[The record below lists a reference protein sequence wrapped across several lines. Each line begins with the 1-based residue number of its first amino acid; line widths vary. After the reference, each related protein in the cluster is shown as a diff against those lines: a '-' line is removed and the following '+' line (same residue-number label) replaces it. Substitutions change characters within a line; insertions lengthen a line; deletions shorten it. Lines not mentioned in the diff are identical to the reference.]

1 MRKDS
6 INRLYWICQ
15 IGGWTAFIVYQM
27 TLYVFVL
34 KVPPSILLFLN
45 GFTNILLGIAV
56 THAYRSYIHLMG
68 WLEMPLIKIIP
79 RGILGVISMA
89 IILSAINIPL
99 DKVMFPGLEIS
110 YQLSSIYGM
119 LSNWSKYILVW
130 ALIYHLFQ
138 YYRKSLESEKQRY
151 RLEARM
157 KEAEYQQLKSQLNPH
172 FLFNS
177 LNSIRALVDE
187 EPQRART
194 AITQLS
200 DLLRS
205 SLKMGEMRMVKLSE
219 EMNTVQ
225 DYLALEKIRF
235 EERLSYLVD
244 MPEEV
249 LNCKISPMMVQ
260 TLVENGIKHGI
271 SKRKEGGKILI
282 RGRISDNYLQIE
294 IRNPGE
300 IKPGDLEEAKGY
312 GLNNTRQRLFALFG
326 ERSAFSI
333 ENSIE
338 GEVISKIKIPYD
350 TNDSGR

>member
-1 MRKDS
+1 MRKDT

-15 IGGWTAFIVYQM
+15 IGGWTAFVIYQM
-27 TLYVFVL
+27 TLYIFVL
-34 KVPPSILLFLN
+34 KVPPTLLLFLN
-45 GFTNILLGIAV
+45 GFTNILLGICV
-56 THAYRSYIHLMG
+56 THAYRSYVHLMG
-68 WLEMPLIKIIP
+68 WLEMPLYRLIP
-79 RGILGVISMA
+79 RGILGVFSMA

-99 DKVMFPGLEIS
+99 DKIMFPGLEIN

-138 YYRKSLESEKQRY
+138 YYRKSLEVEKQRY

-177 LNSIRALVDE
+177 LNSIRALVE
-187 EPQRART
+187 VEPQRART

-205 SLKMGEMRMVKLSE
+205 SLKMGEMRLVSLSE
-219 EMNTVQ
+219 EMQTVQ

-235 EERLSYLVD
+235 EERLTFLIDTPAETLSIKV
-244 MPEEV
+244 P
-249 LNCKISPMMVQ
+249 PMMIQ

-271 SKRKEGGKILI
+271 SKRKDGGKILV
-282 RGRISDNYLQIE
+282 RTRIQDGFLLIE

-300 IKPGDLEEAKGY
+300 IKPGDLENGTGY
-312 GLNNTRQRLFALFG
+312 GLNNTRQRLWSLYGNQCAFG
-326 ERSAFSI
+326 I
-333 ENSIE
+333 ENSSD
-338 GEVISKIKIPYD
+338 GEVVSKIKIPL
-350 TNDSGR
+350 

>member
-1 MRKDS
+1 MRKNT

-15 IGGWTAFIVYQM
+15 IGGWTAFILYQM

-34 KVPPSILLFLN
+34 KVPPSLLLFLN
-45 GFTNILLGIAV
+45 GFTNILLGITV
-56 THAYRSYIHLMG
+56 THAYRTYVHLMG

-99 DKVMFPGLEIS
+99 DKIMFPGLEIN

-151 RLEARM
+151 RLEAKM

-205 SLKMGEMRMVKLSE
+205 SLKMGEMRIVSLQE
-219 EMNTVQ
+219 ELNTVK
-225 DYLALEKIRF
+225 DYLSLEKIRF
-235 EERLSYLVD
+235 EERLNFSIDAPEDTLV
-244 MPEEV
+244 
-249 LNCKISPMMVQ
+249 CKVPPMMIQ

-271 SKRKEGGKILI
+271 SKLKEGGKILI
-282 RGRISDNYLQIE
+282 HTRLSEGNLLIE
-294 IRNPGE
+294 IRNPGMLQ
-300 IKPGDLEEAKGY
+300 PVDLEQAKGY
-312 GLNNTRQRLFALFG
+312 GLNNTRQRLWALYGNKSEFV
-326 ERSAFSI
+326 I
-333 ENSIE
+333 ENSSN
-338 GEVISKIKIPYD
+338 GEVISKIKLPYD
-350 TNDSGR
+350 TNNSGR

>member
-1 MRKDS
+1 MRKDN

-15 IGGWTAFIVYQM
+15 VGGWTAFIVYQM

-34 KVPPSILLFLN
+34 KVPATLLLFLN

-56 THAYRSYIHLMG
+56 THAYRSYVHMMG
-68 WLEMPLIKIIP
+68 WLEMPLYKIIP
-79 RGILGVISMA
+79 RGIIGVVSMA

-99 DKVMFPGLEIS
+99 DKFMFPGLEIN
-110 YQLSSIYGM
+110 YQFSSIYGM

-151 RLEARM
+151 RLEAKM

-205 SLKMGEMRMVKLSE
+205 SLKMGEMRLVNLSE

-235 EERLSYLVD
+235 EERLTY
-244 MPEEV
+244 
-249 LNCKISPMMVQ
+249 
-260 TLVENGIKHGI
+260 
-271 SKRKEGGKILI
+271 
-282 RGRISDNYLQIE
+282 
-294 IRNPGE
+294 
-300 IKPGDLEEAKGY
+300 
-312 GLNNTRQRLFALFG
+312 
-326 ERSAFSI
+326 
-333 ENSIE
+333 
-338 GEVISKIKIPYD
+338 
-350 TNDSGR
+350 

>member
-1 MRKDS
+1 
-6 INRLYWICQ
+6 
-15 IGGWTAFIVYQM
+15 M

-34 KVPPSILLFLN
+34 KVPASFLLFLN
-45 GFTNILLGIAV
+45 GFTNILLGITV
-56 THAYRSYIHLMG
+56 THAYRSYVHLMG
-68 WLEMPLIKIIP
+68 WLDMPLINIIP
-79 RGILGVISMA
+79 RGIIGVISMA

-99 DKVMFPGLEIS
+99 DKIMFPGLEIN

-151 RLEARM
+151 RLEAKM
-157 KEAEYQQLKSQLNPH
+157 KEAEYHQLKSQLNPH

-205 SLKMGEMRMVKLSE
+205 SLKMGEMRIVSLQE
-219 EMNTVQ
+219 ELNTVR
-225 DYLALEKIRF
+225 DYLSLEKIRF
-235 EERLSYLVD
+235 EERLIFSIEAPEDTLV
-244 MPEEV
+244 
-249 LNCKISPMMVQ
+249 CKVPPMMIQ

-271 SKRKEGGKILI
+271 SKLKEGGKILI
-282 RGRISDNYLQIE
+282 RTRLSERNLLIE
-294 IRNPGE
+294 IRNPG
-300 IKPGDLEEAKGY
+300 ILQPGDLEQAKGY
-312 GLNNTRQRLFALFG
+312 GLNNTRQRLWALYGDKSEFV
-326 ERSAFSI
+326 I
-333 ENSIE
+333 ENSSD
-338 GEVISKIKIPYD
+338 GEVISKIRLPYD
-350 TNDSGR
+350 TNNSGR